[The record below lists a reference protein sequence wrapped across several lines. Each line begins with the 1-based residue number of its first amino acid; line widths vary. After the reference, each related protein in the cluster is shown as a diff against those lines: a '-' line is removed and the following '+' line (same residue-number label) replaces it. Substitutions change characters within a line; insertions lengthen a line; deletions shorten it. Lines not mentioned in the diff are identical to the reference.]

1 MKLYFSD
8 LKKKVI
14 NKKQEKNK
22 LNNNIK
28 KQNQIKNIK
37 DKIESNIK
45 KGEILL
51 N

>member
-45 KGEILL
+45 KEKYY
-51 N
+51 